1 MKKNYFFI
9 KYFKEIKNHLQIKK
23 KNDYIKNLI
32 KVSAIIKQKSKNKK
46 KLILVGNGGS
56 STIASHVSLDLTKNA
71 KIRAVNFNDP
81 SLITCFTN
89 DFGQEN
95 WITSALDFYCD
106 KGDIVI
112 LISSSGVSRNIVKA
126 GQWCI
131 RNKINLVTFTGRS
144 KSNDLRTLNKKG
156 INFWVNSHSYNHI
169 ETIHSILL
177 LSIVDHLIG
186 KSVYEP

>member
-112 LISSSGVSRNIVKA
+112 LISSSGVSKNIVKA

-131 RNKINLVTFTGRS
+131 RNKINYITSTPFEDSPSKTILVNLGYQ
-144 KSNDLRTLNKKG
+144 NENKCK
-156 INFWVNSHSYNHI
+156 
-169 ETIHSILL
+169 
-177 LSIVDHLIG
+177 
-186 KSVYEP
+186 